1 VSDIVNPPQNGERR
15 IYWVGALLAALV
27 LLVVGILWVRQR
39 VIHKRQMAARQRV
52 VALGAHV
59 LVAKVLPGGGA
70 RHLTL
75 PGEARPF
82 LSTTVYAKLPGYL
95 RRIFTDKGMRA
106 KKGQVLA
113 IVESPE
119 TDQTVRA
126 AQTDLNLREKIA
138 ARTDTLARAGV
149 MSRQDQ
155 EIADAQRLTSLA
167 TLRQQLDIQRYEVL
181 RAPFAG
187 LVTTRYVDPGALIP
201 AATGSTQAAQ
211 PVVDLAVTDTLRV
224 WIYLG
229 QETAPYVHVGDSV
242 TLWTDDQP
250 SLRMTARVSLASGQ
264 LEPRT
269 RTMLTEIWFDNRAVG
284 ILPGTF
290 VHVELD
296 IAESP
301 IPTVPNAAIIVRAGH
316 LRAAVVE
323 GNRIHLVPIEVGS
336 SDGNR
341 TQITE
346 GLKPGEL
353 VAVDLPAELGD
364 GAVIQPSTH

>member
-1 VSDIVNPPQNGERR
+1 VTDEPHPPHQVRR
-15 IYWVGALLAALV
+15 IYLVGCALV
-27 LLVVGILWVRQR
+27 LVAVAAVTLFYVRR
-39 VIHKRQMAARQRV
+39 RIAEKRDLAARQRA
-52 VALGAHV
+52 VALGPRV
-59 LVAKVLPGGGA
+59 LTAKVLPGAGV

-82 LSTTVYAKLPGYL
+82 LSTTIYAKLPGYL
-95 RRIFTDKGMRA
+95 REIRTDKGLRVT
-106 KKGQVLA
+106 KDQVLA
-113 IVESPE
+113 VVESPE
-119 TDQTVRA
+119 TDQDVRA
-126 AQTDLNLREKIA
+126 AETD
-138 ARTDTLARAGV
+138 V
-149 MSRQDQ
+149 H
-155 EIADAQRLTSLA
+155 
-167 TLRQQLDIQRYEVL
+167 LRQQLAARADALSTVGVLSRQDREVADAQLRTSQAALRRTRVIQRYQVI

-187 LVTTRYVDPGALIP
+187 LVTMRYADPGALIP

-211 PVVDLAVTDTLRV
+211 PIVDLSDTDDLRV
-224 WIYLG
+224 TVYLG
-229 QETAPYVHVGDSV
+229 QDVAPFVHAGDAAI
-242 TLWTDDQP
+242 LWSDDQP
-250 SLRMTARVSLASGQ
+250 NRRLPARVSLAAGQ

-269 RTMLTEIWFDNRAVG
+269 RTMLTEIWFDNREAR

-296 IAESP
+296 IKEPP

-316 LRAAVVE
+316 MRAAVVE

-353 VAVDLPAELGD
+353 VAVDLPAELSD
-364 GAVIQPSTH
+364 GAVIQPASR